1 MAMTQVE
8 KREAGCTIA
17 TLGILCVCLFIVG
30 MAADE
35 GWRRSAVRHGA
46 AHYDA
51 TSGRFKWNDE
61 AQSEAS
67 K

>member
-1 MAMTQVE
+1 MTDDEQST
-8 KREAGCTIA
+8 AGCAIVS
-17 TLGILCVCLFIVG
+17 LIVICLFLAVAVATG
-30 MAADE
+30 DFVWKKE
-35 GWRRSAVRHGA
+35 AVRHGA

-51 TSGRFKWNDE
+51 TSGAFTWNDE